1 MAIPKWQR
9 ILNLEQQARDV
20 EAGRPPQPDLYS
32 SKADPEERIAQASET
47 IARNSN
53 IMMFHE
59 LTKPIAIVV
68 AFLFIFLMVR
78 GCNTI

>member
-1 MAIPKWQR
+1 MAIPKWQQ

-20 EAGRPPQPDLYS
+20 EAGRPPQPDLYL
-32 SKADPEERIAQASET
+32 SKADPEERTAKASET

-59 LTKPIAIVV
+59 LTKPIAIFI
-68 AFLFIFLMVR
+68 AFGFILLLVR
-78 GCNTI
+78 GCNAS